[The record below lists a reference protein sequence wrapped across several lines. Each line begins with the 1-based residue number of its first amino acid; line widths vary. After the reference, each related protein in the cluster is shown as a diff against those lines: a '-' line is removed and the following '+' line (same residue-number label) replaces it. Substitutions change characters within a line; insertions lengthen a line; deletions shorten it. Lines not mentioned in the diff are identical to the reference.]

1 MAESKKN
8 GAKAAEK
15 GKTLAKRV
23 TINGQYIKDLSFE
36 NPQAPKSL
44 FALKER
50 PQIDIAVDLKATKM
64 QEHVFEVSIKITSKA
79 LSNEVLLFL
88 VEVAY
93 AGIFTLSDAVKE
105 NEEERVLLID
115 CAQML
120 FPFLR
125 RIVAD
130 VTRDGGFPP
139 LMLDPIDFEG
149 LFEERKDHIKR
160 QKAAG

>member
-1 MAESKKN
+1 MAESKKS

-64 QEHVFEVSIKITSKA
+64 QEHVFEVAIKITSKA
-79 LSNEVLLFL
+79 LSNDILLFL

-93 AGIFTLSDAVKE
+93 AGIFTLSDAVKD

-115 CAQML
+115 CAQVL

-160 QKAAG
+160 QKAAS